1 MQFPD
6 APMEKMEKILII
18 EDEQDIRDNM
28 REILEISQ
36 YEVTLARNGA
46 EGITLAKEI
55 QPDLI
60 ICDVNMPVMDGYEV
74 LESLQSMPETSLI
87 PFIFLTARSDLQEV
101 RQGMELGADDY
112 LMKPLNIQDLLL
124 SIRTRL
130 LKHQRVVAQ
139 IKEAEESSQE
149 IQSRAKITASHAK
162 EQEQL
167 LQVKDK
173 LLTKILENLGDSVS
187 NIHLIATMLK
197 KDVNPAN
204 QSKYIGILESEANRQ
219 IKLLNDV
226 IKLQGLLK
234 PENID
239 ILKRYDLL
247 N

>member
-36 YEVTLARNGA
+36 YEVTVAGNGA
-46 EGITLAKEI
+46 EGIILAKEI

-74 LESLQSMPETSLI
+74 LESLQAMPETSLI

-124 SIRTRL
+124 AIRTRL

-197 KDVNPAN
+197 KDVNPVN

-247 N
+247 S